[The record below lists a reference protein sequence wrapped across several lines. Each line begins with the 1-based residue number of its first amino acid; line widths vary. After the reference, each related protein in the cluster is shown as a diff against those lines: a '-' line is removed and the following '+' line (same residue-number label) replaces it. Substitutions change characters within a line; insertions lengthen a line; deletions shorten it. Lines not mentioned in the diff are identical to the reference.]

1 MDWKQILQTSRK
13 RIWVYYSFRNE
24 LRDFYVQRFTWF
36 HLSFQISFE
45 SLIHWFQSVF
55 VTNWIQNSM
64 IVIWNESMKAMITV
78 FWWFCRWVCLV
89 DKSVILGLSEVYFC
103 EMFRVLAKTAPT
115 VRSVMNV
122 RFLSSQVKSEYL
134 GMMYRHSFL

>member
-1 MDWKQILQTSRK
+1 M
-13 RIWVYYSFRNE
+13 
-24 LRDFYVQRFTWF
+24 
-36 HLSFQISFE
+36 
-45 SLIHWFQSVF
+45 
-55 VTNWIQNSM
+55 
-64 IVIWNESMKAMITV
+64 
-78 FWWFCRWVCLV
+78 CLV

-134 GMMYRHSFL
+134 GMMYRHSFLTSLMLEVVKNFDAVEANKVADSK